1 MGAAAGRAGVV
12 GPGAAAGGPEG
23 TPGPP
28 DGGASGRA
36 AGGDDAPSS
45 GRTVSGPGAAP
56 SGGGSRSGGP
66 AGGRSS
72 LLGFRGSS
80 GVVIPLAWPVHGPL
94 SHMAGILGPMPVA
107 SSVRFAAAARRLA
120 AVCAARGLV
129 APAFRSPP
137 RPPGTDRTLRRR
149 PDGGAVVAVRLRGR
163 PFAAVAADMVE
174 GTLRANSV
182 GGPGCEA
189 HRAALLAAA
198 LDDESR
204 AA

>member
-1 MGAAAGRAGVV
+1 MD
-12 GPGAAAGGPEG
+12 GPGAGPPAGSGGVAAGGG
-23 TPGPP
+23 
-28 DGGASGRA
+28 
-36 AGGDDAPSS
+36 APSS
-45 GRTVSGPGAAP
+45 VGAASGLPAPSSPGGCSSGGAAP
-56 SGGGSRSGGP
+56 
-66 AGGRSS
+66 GRSS

-80 GVVIPLAWPVHGPL
+80 GALIPLAWPVEGPL
-94 SHMAGILGPMPVA
+94 SHMAGILGTMPVA

-137 RPPGTDRTLRRR
+137 RPAGVDRTLRRR
-149 PDGGAVVAVRLRGR
+149 PDGGVVVAVRLRGR

-174 GTLRANSV
+174 GTLRANPV
-182 GGPGCEA
+182 AGPPDIEA

-198 LDDESR
+198 LDDDESR